1 MLLFDIWHIFSI
13 NISQDLINKLQ
24 TGKVSSVDTLHA
36 FQWKA
41 IQVNKK
47 QNCVVQFIKDAEDE
61 AKKCDELILKG
72 KVTDEYIVEDMKQF
86 WPYLNPTINTTM
98 SFIYYRPKTSTW
110 SSC

>member
-1 MLLFDIWHIFSI
+1 MTHFSI

-72 KVTDEYIVEDMKQF
+72 KVTGEYIVEDMKQ
-86 WPYLNPTINTTM
+86 
-98 SFIYYRPKTSTW
+98 YYDRI
-110 SSC
+110 